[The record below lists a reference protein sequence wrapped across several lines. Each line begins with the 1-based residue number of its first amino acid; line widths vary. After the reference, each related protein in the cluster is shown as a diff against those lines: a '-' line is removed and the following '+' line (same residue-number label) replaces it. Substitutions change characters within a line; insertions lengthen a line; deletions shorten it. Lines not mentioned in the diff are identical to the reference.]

1 MEKTNNKKGG
11 ISRFPLTSR
20 SLDYE
25 TAAMAEEQRPAGRYL
40 QLSWEVICWR
50 NFWIMISI

>member
-25 TAAMAEEQRPAGRYL
+25 TAAMAEEQRPAGCYL
-40 QLSWEVICWR
+40 QLSWEVIC
-50 NFWIMISI
+50 

>member
-11 ISRFPLTSR
+11 ISQFPLTSR

-25 TAAMAEEQRPAGRYL
+25 TAAMAKEQKPAGCYL
-40 QLSWEVICWR
+40 QLFWEVIC
-50 NFWIMISI
+50 